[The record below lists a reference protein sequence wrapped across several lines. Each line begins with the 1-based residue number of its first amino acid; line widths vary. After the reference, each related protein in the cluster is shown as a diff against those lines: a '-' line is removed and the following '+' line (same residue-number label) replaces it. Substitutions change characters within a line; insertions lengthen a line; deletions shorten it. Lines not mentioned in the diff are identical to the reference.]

1 MTQSTFTRP
10 RPQARMDSRTSVA
23 GRATRRTGPKGWW
36 RALVFALV
44 ALLINLPLLNAIY
57 TSLKTDAAIGIS
69 PFSVTGGFNFDH
81 YVAVLSG
88 SKYNF
93 PGYLL
98 NSAQLSVGTVILV
111 MIIAVPAS
119 YAIVRTGFGG
129 RWLLEAITSLRLV
142 PAMFFAVPFFLIFSG
157 LGIYDTILGL
167 VLANTFM
174 QLPLALL
181 IICGTLRDVPIE
193 IEEASAIDGAG
204 TYRTLF
210 SVVLPLLAPGLVA
223 VGIIVFV
230 FAWSDYLFAVILS
243 ASGAVPVTVGAA
255 FFVTSAGVQ
264 WGNLA
269 AVTVIS
275 VIIPLCFAFI
285 AQRYLVRG
293 LSAGAIK

>member
-1 MTQSTFTRP
+1 MSGVAST
-10 RPQARMDSRTSVA
+10 TSV
-23 GRATRRTGPKGWW
+23 RKPRGWW
-36 RALVFALV
+36 RTVVIALV
-44 ALLINLPLLNAIY
+44 ALVINLPLLNAIY

-69 PFSVTGGFNFDH
+69 PFSVAGGLTFDH
-81 YVAVLSG
+81 YTTVLSG
-88 SKYNF
+88 TGYNF

-98 NSAQLSVGTVILV
+98 NSAQLAIGTVVLV
-111 MIIAVPAS
+111 LVIAVPAS

-129 RWLLEAITSLRLV
+129 RWLLQAITSLRLV
-142 PAMFFAVPFFLIFSG
+142 PAMFFAVPFFLIFSS
-157 LGIYDTILGL
+157 LGIYDTVFGL
-167 VLANTFM
+167 ILANTFM

-181 IICGTLRDVPIE
+181 IICGSLRDVPIE
-193 IEEASAIDGAG
+193 IEEAASIDGAG
-204 TYRTLF
+204 TFRTLF
-210 SVVLPLLAPGLVA
+210 TVVMPLLAPGLVA

-230 FAWSDYLFAVILS
+230 FAWSDYLFAVVLS

-275 VIIPLCFAFI
+275 VIIPLVFAFA

>member
-1 MTQSTFTRP
+1 MTTQTAIGIR
-10 RPQARMDSRTSVA
+10 RPQAIA
-23 GRATRRTGPKGWW
+23 GVRRRQPKGWW
-36 RALVFALV
+36 RTAAIALIALV
-44 ALLINLPLLNAIY
+44 INLPLLNAIY

-69 PFSVTGGFNFDH
+69 PFSVVGGFNLDH
-81 YVAVLSG
+81 YATVLSG
-88 SKYNF
+88 SRYNF
-93 PGYLL
+93 PAYLL
-98 NSAQLSVGTVILV
+98 NSAQLSIGTVILV
-111 MIIAVPAS
+111 LIIAIPAS

-142 PAMFFAVPFFLIFSG
+142 PAMFFAVPFFLIFTG
-157 LGIYDTILGL
+157 LGIYDTVFGL
-167 VLANTFM
+167 VLADTFV

-181 IICGTLRDVPIE
+181 IICGSLRDIPIE
-193 IEEASAIDGAG
+193 IEEASSIDGAG
-204 TYRTLF
+204 TYRTMF
-210 SVVLPLLAPGLVA
+210 SVVLPLLAPALVA

-255 FFVTSAGVQ
+255 FFVTSAGIQ